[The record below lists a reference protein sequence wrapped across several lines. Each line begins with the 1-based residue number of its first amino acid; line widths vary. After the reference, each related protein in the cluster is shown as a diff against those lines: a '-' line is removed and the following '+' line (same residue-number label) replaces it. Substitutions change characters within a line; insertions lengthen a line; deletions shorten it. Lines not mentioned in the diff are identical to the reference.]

1 MLPEG
6 WRRVPLGEIAQ
17 ITSGGTPDRAQPAY
31 WGGDIPWVT
40 TGEIHFNSISE
51 TAEKITEAGLKN
63 SAAKVFPP
71 GTLLMA
77 MYGQGKTRGQVAKL
91 AISAATNQACAAILL
106 KDSNDPDF
114 YFQTLASQ
122 YEQIREF
129 GNSGT
134 QKNLNGGLIKEI
146 VVPLPSLLE
155 QQRISE
161 VANTWDIAIV
171 ASEKLLANSRNYW
184 LALTGELL
192 MPVPISTQRQAGSF
206 PPSVQAGIPKLP
218 PTPKGWRKVAL
229 GAHLHEINRPV
240 NLEPGT
246 EYTLVTVRRSRG
258 GVDKRSVLLGSE
270 IKTPTQFFVAAG
282 DFLISKRQ
290 IVHGACG
297 IVPAELDGAVVSN
310 EYAVLGGDGEIDPRF
325 LRYLSETTYFQQ
337 TCFHSSI
344 GVHVEK
350 MLFRTE
356 QWLKRPFNIPP
367 LDEQRRIIEILDAAR
382 QQIALAEQQLA
393 LLKAEKRALMQ
404 QLLTGKRRVR
414 LPATEVTRP

>member
-6 WRRVPLGEIAQ
+6 WKRVPVGEIAQ
-17 ITSGGTPDRAQPAY
+17 ITSGGTPDRAQPSF

-40 TGEIHFNSISE
+40 TGEIQFNTITD
-51 TAEKITEAGLKN
+51 TAEKITAAGLKN
-63 SAAKVFPP
+63 SAAKIFPA

-91 AISAATNQACAAILL
+91 GISATTNQACAAILL
-106 KDSNDPDF
+106 KNGHDPEF

-122 YEQIREF
+122 YEEIREL
-129 GNSGT
+129 GNTGT

-146 VVPLPSLLE
+146 VVPFPSLPE
-155 QQRISE
+155 QQRIST
-161 VANTWDIAIV
+161 VVGAWDAAITV
-171 ASEKLLANSRNYW
+171 TEKLLANSHKCW
-184 LALTGELL
+184 LALIGELL
-192 MPVPISTQRQAGSF
+192 MPAPISTERQAGSF

-218 PTPKGWRKVAL
+218 PTPKGWCKAAL
-229 GAHLHEINRPV
+229 GANLHEVNRPV
-240 NLEPGT
+240 RLVPDA

-270 IKTPTQFFVAAG
+270 IKTPSQFFVAAG

-350 MLFRTE
+350 CCSA
-356 QWLKRPFNIPP
+356 PSS
-367 LDEQRRIIEILDAAR
+367 
-382 QQIALAEQQLA
+382 
-393 LLKAEKRALMQ
+393 
-404 QLLTGKRRVR
+404 G
-414 LPATEVTRP
+414 